1 MMQPTS
7 TYLLYAF
14 EIFGIAL
21 NTAFLYFMITYFIR
35 ICREKDLR
43 KILVAGVAV
52 ILAVIF
58 VSGIMGGEK
67 SVANISEAVNFVLS
81 LGITWILVIAAGMCL
96 LMHTLFSLL
105 HKKKPF

>member
-1 MMQPTS
+1 MMQPTL

-67 SVANISEAVNFVLS
+67 SAANISEAVNFVLS
-81 LGITWILVIAAGMCL
+81 LGITWTLVIAAGMCL
-96 LMHTLFSLL
+96 LMHTLFYLL